1 MVVLHEFLPGDRIT
15 RYAAT
20 DKLRCDLGLFHP
32 DSKELKISCHD
43 AVPSR
48 AIARFEAVRGNWS
61 KTVHCSRRQGGEQ
74 IAKIA
79 KIEQEQ
85 NWGREN
91 RGEIAM
97 EERAAKSSRGEIYR
111 SRRFRESFEVTRP

>member
-1 MVVLHEFLPGDRIT
+1 MP
-15 RYAAT
+15 
-20 DKLRCDLGLFHP
+20 RCGSLSSNSTFRG
-32 DSKELKISCHD
+32 SKEK
-43 AVPSR
+43 
-48 AIARFEAVRGNWS
+48 NWS

-74 IAKIA
+74 ITKIA

-97 EERAAKSSRGEIYR
+97 EERAAASSRGEIYR